1 MWIDSVMILLTLT
14 NLIVL
19 GTGRLSACIR
29 IVACQ
34 GVALGILP
42 VLTGSFD
49 TELLVFSA
57 VMVTVKGVVFPAM
70 LLRTLR
76 QLNINRE
83 NDPYVGYGHSLLI
96 GILAFVFSWWIGIGL
111 PLPETIKSPMVAPVS
126 LFTLIVGLFLIVSR
140 KKALT
145 QVIGY
150 LILENGIYAFGV
162 SVVHKQ
168 PLLIELAILLDIFVA
183 VFVMGIT
190 IFHIS
195 RQFDHIDTDRLSG
208 LRS

>member
-1 MWIDSVMILLTLT
+1 MILLTLT
-14 NLIVL
+14 NLVIL
-19 GTGRLSACIR
+19 ATGRLSACIR

-34 GVALGILP
+34 GVALGLLP
-42 VLTGSFD
+42 LLVGGFTA
-49 TELLVFSA
+49 ELLIFS
-57 VMVTVKGVVFPAM
+57 VITITVKGIIFPRM
-70 LLRTLR
+70 LLRTLG

-83 NDPYVGYGHSLLI
+83 KDPYVGYGLSIVVGLLAI
-96 GILAFVFSWWIGIGL
+96 IFSWWISTNL
-111 PLPETIKSPMVAPVS
+111 PLQIITGSSTIVPVS
-126 LFTLIVGLFLIVSR
+126 FFTLIVGLFLIISR

-150 LILENGIYAFGV
+150 LILENGIFAFGIAI
-162 SVVHKQ
+162 SQEQ
-168 PLLIELAILLDIFVA
+168 PLLIELAILLNAFVA

-195 RQFDHIDTDRLSG
+195 RQFDHIDTDQLSK